1 MVTALI
7 LAYANGANDNFKAV
21 ATIYGSS
28 TLGYR
33 ASLILGTVA
42 QVCGSVASVFLAT
55 ALLSAF
61 SGKGLVPD
69 AVAAEPHFLAAVGIA
84 AAGTVMLATLIGL
97 PISTTHTR

>member
-1 MVTALI
+1 MTIVLLAAALI

-42 QVCGSVASVFLAT
+42 QVEAHLVSRNYDSLM
-55 ALLSAF
+55 
-61 SGKGLVPD
+61 KGVRIR
-69 AVAAEPHFLAAVGIA
+69 GR
-84 AAGTVMLATLIGL
+84 GG
-97 PISTTHTR
+97 R